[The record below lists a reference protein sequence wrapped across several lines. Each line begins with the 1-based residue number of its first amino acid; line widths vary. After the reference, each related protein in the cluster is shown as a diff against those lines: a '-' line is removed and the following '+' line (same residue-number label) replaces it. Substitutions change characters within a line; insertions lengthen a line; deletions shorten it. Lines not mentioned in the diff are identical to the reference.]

1 MLVKATEMSSK
12 LKVRI
17 KELHRIVNEGEI
29 FDVSP
34 MRFEVLSG
42 KNKFKAV
49 FVKEVVDE
57 NVIVVDDLLKEE
69 DQKEQ
74 TSKKENKD
82 TNEVDKVLGS
92 MGISRM
98 NVDTEL
104 KVGRKVKIIAGPF
117 NGMFGKIDSVDLPN
131 QKVMLTVDLFGQETS
146 VEVELSQIENL
157 K

>member
-57 NVIVVDDLLKEE
+57 NVIIVDDLLKEE

-74 TSKKENKD
+74 TSKKEDKD
-82 TNEVDKVLGS
+82 TNEVDKVLVEEPEV
-92 MGISRM
+92 IIEQPKKR
-98 NVDTEL
+98 
-104 KVGRKVKIIAGPF
+104 GRKKKSDTSETDKPKPRGRKKK
-117 NGMFGKIDSVDLPN
+117 NG
-131 QKVMLTVDLFGQETS
+131 TVT
-146 VEVELSQIENL
+146 ENSDTNAVTW
-157 K
+157 

>member
-57 NVIVVDDLLKEE
+57 NVIIVDDLLKEE

-74 TSKKENKD
+74 IFKKEDKE
-82 TNEVDKVLGS
+82 TNEVDKVLVEEPEV
-92 MGISRM
+92 IIEQPKKR
-98 NVDTEL
+98 
-104 KVGRKVKIIAGPF
+104 GRKK
-117 NGMFGKIDSVDLPN
+117 
-131 QKVMLTVDLFGQETS
+131 KVE
-146 VEVELSQIENL
+146 EPKNE
-157 K
+157 